1 VVDVDVDVDI
11 IYPDPSLLVNPSGGE
26 PDLDPFR
33 SKNRLSSI
41 SPFTVPLVL
50 TM

>member
-1 VVDVDVDVDI
+1 VIDIDMDIDI
-11 IYPDPSLLVNPSGGE
+11 IYPDLSLLINPSGEE

-41 SPFTVPLVL
+41 SPFRVPLIL
-50 TM
+50 MI